1 MIMALVMK
9 RRWDLGDDTIDD
21 RYQDHMKHW

>member
-9 RRWDLGDDTIDD
+9 RRWDLGDDNTNV